1 MKRFFIGTVQV
12 GGFIL
17 FSKLMNAL
25 AGVLELPVPGG
36 ILGIAVL
43 FLLLQTKVIKV
54 EWIDIGAKWLLAEML
69 LFFIPPAVGMM
80 EHGDLIRESG
90 LQLLAA
96 VTGSVLVV
104 MVGSGLIADKMA
116 GRKGEGRP

>member
-1 MKRFFIGTVQV
+1 MKKLALGTLQV
-12 GGFIL
+12 GFFIL
-17 FSKLMNAL
+17 FSRLMNGL
-25 AGVLELPVPGG
+25 ASWLDLPVPGG
-36 ILGIAVL
+36 ILGIVVL
-43 FLLLQTKVIKV
+43 FLLLQTKVIKL

-80 EHGDLIRESG
+80 EYGDLIRQSG

-104 MVGSGLIADKMA
+104 MVGSGLIADRMA
-116 GRKGEGRP
+116 GRKGAGRP